1 MLNNVIHRCRFFT
14 IQILIL
20 FLLVHAK
27 YGTSVIPIG
36 AVLDTNSPMG
46 SMAGLCMRMAVS
58 DFYANHPNYTTR
70 LHLHTR
76 NTDTALHANLAAVEL
91 LKHEEVEGII
101 GPQPSTEET
110 FLAELGQNVRVPIIS
125 FASSSSAV
133 SYSDNPYFV
142 RTTPDEDVQARA
154 LAAIC
159 KGFGWSEF
167 ALLYEDTDYGSQFV
181 SLLNKASQEVDI
193 ALAYMVAIPTTA
205 DDEHILKQLNKLATK
220 QTRVFLVHMNPSLG
234 YRLFPLAKNAGVMSE
249 GYAWIITNSLSIFM
263 NSMDSATRD
272 SMEGVVGIRPYLSPS
287 KDLDS
292 FRERWKMN
300 VTLSSTAGSIMEL
313 NAYGLWAYDSM
324 TALAI
329 AVQNIDSSILNVR
342 KTMNRTERTN
352 LSISTFG
359 PQLLKEL
366 SRTRFKGLSGEF
378 ELVDGKLK
386 PSAFEIFNVIGS
398 GEKTAGFWTPDR
410 GIKRDLSGSGSTD
423 ELRSIVW
430 PGDSLARPKG
440 WAIPTTGNLR
450 VGIPWKSG
458 YKEFV
463 DAVHDPAK
471 KQVNASGF
479 SIDIFLATLEFIPFS
494 INYTFHVY
502 NDTSNVNWSYDKM
515 LEKIPE
521 DFDMVVGDTT
531 NWAPRAEHVD
541 FSLPYSEPG
550 VILVVKNKKPFDMWI
565 FVKPLS
571 WDLWLAIIVACTVM
585 GIVILVLE
593 RHEAIRRTDSMRA
606 RGEKSGILVYFS
618 PMAALVFPERNMVSN
633 NWSSVVLVFWLIM
646 AFILMQSYTANLS
659 AILTVDQLKFA
670 FSDSYYVG
678 YQDGSFMKEFLT
690 DKLHISASRLRSYVS
705 AEGYHNAMSL
715 GSKNGGIDAIF
726 DEIPY
731 MKILLNK
738 YDSQYKMVGPTYRT
752 GGFGF
757 AFPKGSPLAAYF
769 SKAILDVTQG
779 PNMTTIEQKNLGPG
793 YSSQD
798 PLSSTISQGTSSLRF
813 QEFAG
818 LFLVVGSVTVFA
830 LFCSEIPI
838 GRKLAHKARQ
848 FVHSCI
854 NFKASR
860 PNPVEEDSG
869 TVAGEASQ
877 DINHESQQNNVIT
890 SSPSP
895 QQGEVEMHET
905 SSAAQNS
912 DATIHTNANEESN
925 S

>member
-1 MLNNVIHRCRFFT
+1 MLNNVIHRSRFFT
-14 IQILIL
+14 IKILLMLL

-27 YGTSVIPIG
+27 NGSSAIPIG

-58 DFYANHPNYTTR
+58 DFYANHPNYNTR

-76 NTDTALHANLAAVEL
+76 NADTALHANFAAVEL
-91 LKHEEVEGII
+91 LKHEKVEGII

-110 FLAELGQNVRVPIIS
+110 FLAELGQNVRVPLIS

-133 SYSDNPYFV
+133 TYSDNRYFV
-142 RTTPDEDVQARA
+142 RTTPDDAVQARA
-154 LAAIC
+154 LAAVC
-159 KGFGWSEF
+159 KGFEWSEF

-181 SLLNKASQEVDI
+181 SPLNKAAQEVDI
-193 ALAYMVAIPTTA
+193 ALAYMVAIPTSA

-234 YRLFPLAKNAGVMSE
+234 YRLFPLAKRAGVMSE
-249 GYAWIITNSLSIFM
+249 GYAWIITNGLSIFM

-292 FRERWKMN
+292 FQERWKRN
-300 VTLSSTAGSIMEL
+300 VTLNSTAGSIMEL
-313 NAYGLWAYDSM
+313 NAYGLWAYDSI

-329 AVQNIDSSILNVR
+329 AMEKIDPSILNVR
-342 KTMNRTERTN
+342 KTMNGTERTN

-386 PSAFEIFNVIGS
+386 PSEFEIFNVIGS
-398 GEKTAGFWTPDR
+398 GEKTVGYWTSER
-410 GIKRDLSGSGSTD
+410 GIKRDLSSSGSRD
-423 ELRSIVW
+423 ELKRIVW
-430 PGDSLARPKG
+430 PGDSLTQPKG
-440 WAIPTTGNLR
+440 WAITTTGNLR
-450 VGIPWKSG
+450 VGIPWKCG

-463 DAVHDPAK
+463 DAVDDPVRKYA
-471 KQVNASGF
+471 NASGF
-479 SIDIFLATLEFIPFS
+479 SIDIFLATLEFLPFN
-494 INYTFHVY
+494 INYEFHVY
-502 NDTSNVNWSYDKM
+502 NDTRNVNWSYDHM

-521 DFDMVVGDTT
+521 EYDMVVGDVT

-541 FSLPYSEPG
+541 FSLPYSESG
-550 VILVVKNKKPFDMWI
+550 IILVVRNKKSFDMWI

-571 WDLWLAIIVACTVM
+571 WDLWLAITMACMVM
-585 GIVILVLE
+585 GTVILVLE
-593 RHEAIRRTDSMRA
+593 RREAIGRTDSMR
-606 RGEKSGILVYFS
+606 EKSGMVYWS
-618 PMAALVFPERNMVSN
+618 PVAALAFPERNMVSN
-633 NWSSVVLVFWLIM
+633 NWSFVVLVFWLFM

-670 FSDSYYVG
+670 FSDNYYVG

-690 DKLHISASRLRSYVS
+690 NKLHISESRLRSYTS
-705 AEGYHNAMSL
+705 AEEYHNAMRL

-757 AFPKGSPLAAYF
+757 AFSKGSPLAAYF

-779 PNMTTIEQKNLGPG
+779 PNMTAIEQKNLGPG

-798 PLSSTISQGTSSLRF
+798 PLSSTISQGTSSLGF
-813 QEFAG
+813 HEFAG

-830 LFCSEIPI
+830 LFCSETPI
-838 GRKLAHKARQ
+838 GRKLAHKTRQ

-854 NFKASR
+854 NFKTNSR
-860 PNPVEEDSG
+860 PSPVEEDSS
-869 TVAGEASQ
+869 VAGEASQ
-877 DINHESQQNNVIT
+877 DIHESQHNNVIT

-905 SSAAQNS
+905 SAAQNS